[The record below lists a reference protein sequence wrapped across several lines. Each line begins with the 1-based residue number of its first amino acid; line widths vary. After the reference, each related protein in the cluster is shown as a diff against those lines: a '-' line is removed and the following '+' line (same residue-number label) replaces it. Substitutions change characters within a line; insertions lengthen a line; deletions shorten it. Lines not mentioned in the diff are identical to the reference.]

1 MKYIILENDQD
12 SITNEEDILII
23 EIREENEKIM
33 YKGNQLNYTK
43 EQVKYLY
50 NTFFINDS
58 KDTKITSEN
67 VKDNRKKTIVKY
79 ISKGYYIVRDILEFF
94 KIIKEKQKEGV
105 QYIYRG
111 QKAADWDLLPSI
123 HRKRLKNNTLSIE
136 DHENKLYKNIQ
147 KQNLSEFKRQK
158 LFVNEV
164 IKMQHYGIPSP
175 LLDWTTNPLIAL
187 FFAVS
192 LGKFRDNELIGE
204 VDGRIFIT
212 NLKEEVCISFDKS
225 SYNEYSNF
233 LERIYTNI
241 KEGKEKF
248 SGDLIFLDTINE
260 NNRIRAQRGLFS
272 LDVRPYKILRNS
284 FEEKFLN
291 TFDKIDKEKLLN
303 DEIDVYIELFSY
315 IKKQEKEIFDAKYFY
330 NNFKDFFEKSLKNKF
345 KDNELYKELFEDLIT
360 NERRYIEK
368 LEGNFKL
375 EFKHSLKTD
384 SIIILEEDKE
394 KIKKEL
400 ENMYGIDSYTVYPDL
415 QGYIDYIK
423 ENF

>member
-12 SITNEEDILII
+12 SITNEEDILVI

-50 NTFFINDS
+50 NTFFINDA
-58 KDTKITSEN
+58 KDTKITPKNE
-67 VKDNRKKTIVKY
+67 KDNRKITIVKY

-136 DHENKLYKNIQ
+136 EHENKLYKNIQ

-192 LGKFRDNELIGE
+192 LGKFIDNELIGE

-241 KEGKEKF
+241 RDGKEKF

-291 TFDKIDKEKLLN
+291 TFDKIDKEK
-303 DEIDVYIELFSY
+303 
-315 IKKQEKEIFDAKYFY
+315 
-330 NNFKDFFEKSLKNKF
+330 
-345 KDNELYKELFEDLIT
+345 
-360 NERRYIEK
+360 
-368 LEGNFKL
+368 
-375 EFKHSLKTD
+375 
-384 SIIILEEDKE
+384 
-394 KIKKEL
+394 
-400 ENMYGIDSYTVYPDL
+400 
-415 QGYIDYIK
+415 
-423 ENF
+423 